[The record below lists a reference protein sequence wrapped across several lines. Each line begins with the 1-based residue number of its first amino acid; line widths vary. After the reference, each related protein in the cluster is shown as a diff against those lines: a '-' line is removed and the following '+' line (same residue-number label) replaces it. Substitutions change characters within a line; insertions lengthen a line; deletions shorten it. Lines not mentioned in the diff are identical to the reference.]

1 MSQAVAATITD
12 YFAEVEDPRIDRTKD
27 HELLDILVIAICGVI
42 CGGDGWAGIET
53 FGNAK
58 LDWLETFLDL
68 PNGIPSHD
76 TFGRVFARLDPESL
90 QRCFIKW
97 VKAVQEVTDG
107 QVIAID
113 GKCLRHSFDT
123 WTAKSAIHMVS
134 AWASQNHMVLGQR
147 KVDDKS
153 NEITAIPA
161 LLELL
166 EISNCIVTIDAI
178 GCQKDIAENI
188 VDQGAEYMLAVK
200 ANQPHLYE
208 DIQKLF
214 LWADNIEFAHIS
226 HDIYR
231 EVDKGHGRIEIRECW
246 TISDP
251 DCLAMIANHT
261 EWKGLQTV
269 IRVRAKR
276 LMDIET
282 KEETRYYIS
291 TLSEETPQLAQKA
304 ARAVRGH
311 WSIENELHWVLD
323 IAFQED
329 DSRIRQGHAAE
340 NMAVLRH
347 IALNLLKR
355 ETSHQIGI
363 KNKRL
368 TAGWNNEY
376 LEKVLSI

>member
-269 IRVRAKR
+269 IQVRAKR
-276 LMDIET
+276 LMDNET

>member
-251 DCLAMIANHT
+251 DYLAMIANHT

>member
-1 MSQAVAATITD
+1 MSKTVATITD
-12 YFAEVEDPRIDRTKD
+12 YFAEIEDPRIDRTKD

-42 CGGDGWAGIET
+42 CGADGWVGIET

-58 LDWLETFLDL
+58 LAWLETFLDL

-76 TFGRVFARLDPESL
+76 TFGRVFARLDPEEL
-90 QRCFIKW
+90 QRCFFEW
-97 VKAVQEVTDG
+97 VQAVQEITDG

-134 AWASQNHMVLGQR
+134 AWASKNHMVLGQR
-147 KVDDKS
+147 KVDTKS
-153 NEITAIPA
+153 NEITAIPM

-178 GCQKDIAENI
+178 GCQKDIAEKI
-188 VDQGAEYMLAVK
+188 VDQGADYVLAVK
-200 ANQPHLYE
+200 GNQPHLYE

-214 LWADNIEFAHIS
+214 LWADKIEFAHIA
-226 HDIYR
+226 HDTYR

-276 LMDIET
+276 LMNKET

-291 TLSEETPQLAQKA
+291 TLSGETPQLAKEA
-304 ARAVRGH
+304 SHAVRGH

-329 DSRIRQGHAAE
+329 NSRIRQGHAAE

-347 IALNLLKR
+347 IALNLLKQ
-355 ETSHQIGI
+355 ETSHKVGF

-368 TAGWNNEY
+368 TAGWDNEY